1 MHRTPQRTVAL
12 AATTLAAAVAL
23 GLTASP
29 PAGAGGGDWIEPARD
44 RYEAGQTVT
53 MIGYGMSVPGAR
65 ERGPFHAWLR
75 VDPAS
80 VEAAAILDP
89 ELTIHP
95 SDVRVGELVLEDV
108 PGAVDPYR
116 AQRASITFDL
126 PEGLA
131 DGAYPVVLCNDPC
144 TDAPGYFMADAIHVG
159 IDPPYPIVRSWPL
172 DDPAIRWLE
181 DDALLSLR
189 DGRQVTAAEVR
200 AGTVNEPIAPVI
212 PVPAAPPSTVAST
225 GPQAAAVPDPA
236 RGGGPVGEGEAE
248 DTVTRIADTGDGGA
262 AAWWVA
268 AEVAALVGGG
278 IAAMAWVG
286 HRRRRGGGSAPS
298 SPRLVVRAGGTRG
311 GPGGIADPDGSES
324 VDGRRD
330 STSDRPDGAVSIRL

>member
-1 MHRTPQRTVAL
+1 MDRTRQRAVAL

-23 GLTASP
+23 GLASA

-53 MIGYGMSVPGAR
+53 MIGYGMAVPGLR
-65 ERGPFHAWLR
+65 DRDPFYAWLR
-75 VDPAS
+75 VDPAA
-80 VEAAAILDP
+80 VEAAIALDP
-89 ELTIHP
+89 DLTIHP
-95 SDVRVGELVLEDV
+95 SDVRVARLLIEDV

-126 PEGLA
+126 PDDLA
-131 DGAYPVVLCNDPC
+131 AGAYPIVLCNDPC
-144 TDAPGYFMADAIHVG
+144 TEAPGYFMADTLHVG

-172 DDPAIRWLE
+172 DEPAIRWLE
-181 DDALLSLR
+181 DDALLSL

-200 AGTVNEPIAPVI
+200 AGTVRPPAPPVI
-212 PVPAAPPSTVAST
+212 PVPAAAPSTVA
-225 GPQAAAVPDPA
+225 PIAPRVAASPDPA
-236 RGGGPVGEGEAE
+236 GVGGTAGTAAAEARGTG
-248 DTVTRIADTGDGGA
+248 TRSAPTGDGGA

-286 HRRRRGGGSAPS
+286 RRRRRGGGSAPNT
-298 SPRLVVRAGGTRG
+298 RLVIRTGEGPG
-311 GPGGIADPDGSES
+311 GPGRAADPDDGGA
-324 VDGRRD
+324 VDGLRD
-330 STSDRPDGAVSIRL
+330 TTADRPDGAVSIRQ

>member
-1 MHRTPQRTVAL
+1 MDRTPHRTVAL
-12 AATTLAAAVAL
+12 AASTVAAAMAL
-23 GLTASP
+23 GLTATP

-53 MIGYGMSVPGAR
+53 MIGYGMSVPGVR

-80 VEAAAILDP
+80 VEAAAALDP

-95 SDVRVGELVLEDV
+95 SDVRVGEVVLEDA

-144 TDAPGYFMADAIHVG
+144 TDAPGYFIADAIHVG
-159 IDPPYPIVRSWPL
+159 IDPPYPIVRDWPL

-181 DDALLSLR
+181 DDALLALR

-200 AGTVNEPIAPVI
+200 AGTVSEPAPVM
-212 PVPAAPPSTVAST
+212 PGPAVPPSTVAST
-225 GPQAAAVPDPA
+225 GPQAAASPDPA
-236 RGGGPVGEGEAE
+236 PGGGAVGEGEAE

-262 AAWWVA
+262 AAWWVT

-278 IAAMAWVG
+278 TAAMAWVG
-286 HRRRRGGGSAPS
+286 HRRRRGGGSSTS
-298 SPRLVVRAGGTRG
+298 SPRLVVRAGGARG
-311 GPGGIADPDGSES
+311 RPGGVADSDGAEA
-324 VDGRRD
+324 VRDRRD
-330 STSDRPDGAVSIRL
+330 STTDHPDGALSIRL